1 MGMKVHGVK
10 QEGMEEASGEDG
22 AMSVGRSAVSGSEGW
37 AARDGLCVRCHLGGE
52 QPRSH
57 CENLFVSGRGC
68 CSGRRVATH
77 R

>member
-1 MGMKVHGVK
+1 MGMKVHGAK
-10 QEGMEEASGEDG
+10 QEGMGEASGEDG

-37 AARDGLCVRCHLGGE
+37 AARDGLCAVSPGGE
-52 QPRSH
+52 QPGSH